1 MCQGPW
7 CWAGQVAAETQEGF
21 LEEGPWSITDQ
32 QTLGWW
38 EVLSA
43 PSTEAA
49 ITHQPCVSP
58 GTSVGPSGEELE
70 GSFDV
75 IEMYLHLN
83 SPGGRADWA

>member
-1 MCQGPW
+1 MCQNPW
-7 CWAGQVAAETQEGF
+7 CWARQVAAETQEGF

-49 ITHQPCVSP
+49 TSHACPRHIS
-58 GTSVGPSGEELE
+58 GT
-70 GSFDV
+70 
-75 IEMYLHLN
+75 IW
-83 SPGGRADWA
+83 GRAGRFI

>member
-21 LEEGPWSITDQ
+21 LAERPWSIADQ

-43 PSTEAA
+43 PSIEAA
-49 ITHQPCVSP
+49 SSHQLRMSG
-58 GTSVGPSGEELE
+58 GTSVRPSGEELE

-75 IEMYLHLN
+75 I
-83 SPGGRADWA
+83 